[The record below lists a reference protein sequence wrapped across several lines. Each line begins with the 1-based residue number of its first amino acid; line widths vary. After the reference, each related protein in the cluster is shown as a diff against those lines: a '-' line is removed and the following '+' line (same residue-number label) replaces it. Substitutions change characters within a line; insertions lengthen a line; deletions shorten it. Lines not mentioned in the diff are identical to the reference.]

1 MLDIDHD
8 FKKFF
13 PNLDFELRDFQ
24 KKTIEHIV
32 EKGNTL
38 CIMPTGS
45 GKSVVYWMAAV
56 EMKGITLVIAPL
68 TALIEE
74 QAIKIEEHGYSTLV
88 LHSQISAKKQMELLT
103 KFVKGEINPDFIFAS
118 PEKIA
123 TDGFFEYCLKQ
134 RKEDIKLVVVDEVHC
149 VSQWGISFRPFY
161 KHIPDFMD
169 ELYGKESWARVLA
182 LTATLNPK
190 ELKDIC
196 DAFKITKKN
205 ILKQDILIR
214 SEIQLHVL
222 KFGKEDEKE
231 AKFWEIVKLHSDE
244 KILIY
249 VYRKKGERAVEGL
262 CQSAIAKGYKAAWFH
277 GEMSAF
283 ERMDI
288 IEQYKTGQINIVFA
302 TNAFGMGIDIPDIR
316 VVIHFM
322 IPESAEQ
329 YYQEI
334 GRAARDGQ
342 SANAYLLYSDKN
354 IKVKHTHFIDR
365 SFPTESK
372 LQDTFKK
379 IGKRPGI
386 RVLPY
391 FDNEDIQEC
400 LPYYLNCGLIR
411 IVCKGFSGLSELYDI
426 ADQTIQQYVDSTPG
440 KAFVKTVKKNSI
452 TPQELAS
459 KIYGALLNGKVKT
472 KKALERWLVINVS
485 TTEISEQQM
494 RTMLDEIE
502 EKESYKHELLNY
514 FIYVLDNSSNSQY
527 LHQEIAGYLGMDK
540 YQLGRIYQSN
550 DGNYV
555 RSKSELIICELL
567 AKAKIKYKYEEL
579 LEYEPGRKINPDF
592 TIYLANGRKI
602 FWEHVGM
609 LGSNEYDQNWSKKME
624 IYREFFPDQLYK
636 TYESGALSKD
646 AEKIIE
652 ELKHYE

>member
-205 ILKQDILIR
+205 ILKQDIFTTL
-214 SEIQLHVL
+214 QLL
-222 KFGKEDEKE
+222 
-231 AKFWEIVKLHSDE
+231 
-244 KILIY
+244 
-249 VYRKKGERAVEGL
+249 
-262 CQSAIAKGYKAAWFH
+262 
-277 GEMSAF
+277 
-283 ERMDI
+283 
-288 IEQYKTGQINIVFA
+288 
-302 TNAFGMGIDIPDIR
+302 
-316 VVIHFM
+316 
-322 IPESAEQ
+322 
-329 YYQEI
+329 
-334 GRAARDGQ
+334 
-342 SANAYLLYSDKN
+342 
-354 IKVKHTHFIDR
+354 
-365 SFPTESK
+365 
-372 LQDTFKK
+372 
-379 IGKRPGI
+379 
-386 RVLPY
+386 
-391 FDNEDIQEC
+391 
-400 LPYYLNCGLIR
+400 
-411 IVCKGFSGLSELYDI
+411 
-426 ADQTIQQYVDSTPG
+426 
-440 KAFVKTVKKNSI
+440 
-452 TPQELAS
+452 
-459 KIYGALLNGKVKT
+459 
-472 KKALERWLVINVS
+472 
-485 TTEISEQQM
+485 
-494 RTMLDEIE
+494 
-502 EKESYKHELLNY
+502 
-514 FIYVLDNSSNSQY
+514 
-527 LHQEIAGYLGMDK
+527 
-540 YQLGRIYQSN
+540 
-550 DGNYV
+550 
-555 RSKSELIICELL
+555 
-567 AKAKIKYKYEEL
+567 
-579 LEYEPGRKINPDF
+579 
-592 TIYLANGRKI
+592 
-602 FWEHVGM
+602 
-609 LGSNEYDQNWSKKME
+609 
-624 IYREFFPDQLYK
+624 
-636 TYESGALSKD
+636 
-646 AEKIIE
+646 
-652 ELKHYE
+652 